1 MKTNMQIQSQPNLL
15 YEKVAFN
22 IRQMIEKE
30 TYRAGEKIPSIRN
43 LSRLMHVSI
52 NTVMEAY
59 AHLENVGLIEARPQ
73 SGYYVSNRLVAADIK
88 RENKK
93 VVEYIAPNN
102 VTFADVPLQIMRNLY
117 NSSLLPLGGG
127 SPNPQLLPIDKLNK
141 MLSSQSKRFRIQNV
155 SYAAAAGLK
164 KLRMQIAKR
173 SLTYGCNLASEDII
187 ITSGCIEAVTLA
199 LQATCRPGDTVAIA
213 SPVFYTFLYSIQ
225 WMGLKVLE
233 IPATPQEGINLD
245 VLRYAINQNPIRA
258 CIFISNFNTPLGS
271 LMTDVKK
278 QELVAL
284 LAMHDIPLIEDDV
297 YGDLAFGP
305 NRPSAA
311 KAYDEKGLVLYCSSF
326 SKTLA
331 PGYRVGWIAPG
342 KYRERVEQL
351 KSVLNVAT
359 ASPTQLAV
367 AEFLTNGGYDQH
379 LRKLRRTYAKQTFLF
394 RSTIKRYF
402 PLGTRITNPEGG
414 FILWLEMPDD
424 VDSLKVYEAAV
435 QNGIGIAPGII
446 FSTTGNKYN
455 NCIRL
460 NAAYWSEEV
469 EQALETLGKIA
480 NTMVRNGIS
489 ISTGQDFKNKSITG
503 NNSAAGKVK
512 LKSRKTKN
520 SLSLARKKKMPE
532 LTL

>member
-1 MKTNMQIQSQPNLL
+1 MQTQPGLL

-22 IRQMIEKE
+22 IQAMIEKE

-59 AHLENVGLIEARPQ
+59 AYLENVGLIEARPQ
-73 SGYYVSNRLVAADIK
+73 SGYYVSKRLGAVGIK
-88 RENKK
+88 GENKK
-93 VVEYIAPNN
+93 IIEDIAPNS
-102 VTFADVPLQIMRNLY
+102 VTFADIPLQIMRNLH
-117 NSSLLPLGGG
+117 NASLVPLGGG

-141 MLSSQSKRFRIQNV
+141 MLSSQSRRFRIQNI
-155 SYAAAAGLK
+155 SYAAAAGMK

-173 SLTYGCNLASEDII
+173 SLTYGCNLAPEDII

-213 SPVFYTFLYSIQ
+213 SPVFYTFLHSIQ

-245 VLRYAINQNPIRA
+245 VLRYALNQNPIHA
-258 CIFISNFNTPLGS
+258 CIFISNFNNPVGS
-271 LMTDVKK
+271 LMTDDKK
-278 QELVAL
+278 RELVTL
-284 LAMHDIPLIEDDV
+284 LAKYNIPLIEDDV
-297 YGDLAFGP
+297 YGDLSFGP
-305 NRPSAA
+305 DRPSAA
-311 KAYDEKGLVLYCSSF
+311 KAYDEKGSVLYCSSF

-331 PGYRVGWIAPG
+331 PGYRVGWIVPG

-351 KSVLNVAT
+351 KSILNVAT

-379 LRKLRRTYAKQTFLF
+379 LRKLRRTYARQTAFVC
-394 RSTIKRYF
+394 SAVKRYF
-402 PLGTRITNPEGG
+402 PWGTRITHPEGG
-414 FILWLEMPDD
+414 FILWVEMPDD
-424 VDSLKVYEAAV
+424 VDSLKLYEAAL
-435 QNGIGIAPGII
+435 QNGISIAPGII
-446 FSTTGNKYN
+446 FSTTGDKYN

-469 EQALETLGKIA
+469 EQALETLGTIT
-480 NTMVRNGIS
+480 NTMVRPHLPVL
-489 ISTGQDFKNKSITG
+489 TGHDAENKSVHRNNASAGKNKLMSNKRG
-503 NNSAAGKVK
+503 NRPS
-512 LKSRKTKN
+512 LKKDG
-520 SLSLARKKKMPE
+520 LPGVD
-532 LTL
+532 